1 MKKQRRFDWS
11 GPSDLERYGLL
22 ALAASLVL
30 GVAYLAQA
38 LTSEELRR
46 DAPAFVGALGEPEA
60 TADLAAAADAA
71 DERDEPATDD
81 DAVAH
86 AASAPPRDDGR
97 MVIRDVARDEPG
109 GGLVTPAPRGLRE
122 DFDFFEPPV
131 RLPGRPAVLA
141 PPAPGADATARQVVV
156 KRGDTLQKI
165 AAREL
170 GDAKSWKTLVEW
182 NPGLDP
188 KRLQTGAKLKLP
200 PVARAAPETR
210 KAAARTHVVAADET
224 LRSIARK
231 YWGDEERWI
240 DLLEANRAQLPTPA
254 SLRVGMK
261 LEIP

>member
-46 DAPAFVGALGEPEA
+46 DAPSFVGALEVPDRVDEGDEGDE
-60 TADLAAAADAA
+60 TALDG
-71 DERDEPATDD
+71 
-81 DAVAH
+81 DAVAR
-86 AASAPPRDDGR
+86 AATATEREGVRDG
-97 MVIRDVARDEPG
+97 AREAGSDEPG
-109 GGLVTPAPRGLRE
+109 GGVVVPLPRGLRA

-131 RLPGRPAVLA
+131 KLVGRAAVVP
-141 PPAPGADATARQVVV
+141 PPAPGADVTARLVVV

-170 GDAKSWKTLVEW
+170 GDSKSWKTLIEW
-182 NPGLDP
+182 NPGVDP
-188 KRLQTGAKLKLP
+188 KRLQTGSKLKLP
-200 PVARAAPETR
+200 PPARAAPVAKT
-210 KAAARTHVVAADET
+210 APARIHVVAADET

-231 YWGDEERWI
+231 IWGDEERWI
-240 DLLEANRAQLPTPA
+240 DLLEANRAQLPNPA
-254 SLRVGMK
+254 SLRAGMK